1 MLSSKDVEVGRDFLW
16 PGGWRGLAKGGS
28 LLRGDFLWPMMQE
41 LGVGACE
48 GGIPYKVIPYGL

>member
-1 MLSSKDVEVGRDFLW
+1 MLSSKDVEVGRDSLW

-41 LGVGACE
+41 LGVGAC
-48 GGIPYKVIPYGL
+48 